1 MSYDPMASLETGGRD
16 LGSNTHSEVV
26 SIRIEPD
33 FKTCCCCSHCW
44 PLVWQQINE
53 YIHPQGPVEHEGR
66 VLLKIGDEHLVL
78 ESHES
83 GPEIIMLVATSINLV
98 TAVINLVTMIC
109 ISLSKE
115 RKRPSRISIVKRRL
129 VKKKV
134 SEEIVLQIDMAG
146 PTSDRDMANLEKT
159 IRKTLLKK

>member
-1 MSYDPMASLETGGRD
+1 MSYDPITSLQMGGRD
-16 LGSNTHSEVV
+16 LGSNTPGEVV
-26 SIRIEPD
+26 SVRIEPD

-53 YIHPQGPVEHEGR
+53 HIHPQGPVEHEGR
-66 VLLKIGDEHLVL
+66 VLLKIGDERLVL

-83 GPEIIMLVATSINLV
+83 GPEIIMLVAASINLV
-98 TAVINLVTMIC
+98 TAVINLVTIIC
-109 ISLSKE
+109 VSLSKE

-134 SEEIVLQIDMAG
+134 SEEIVLQIDVAG
-146 PTSDRDMANLEKT
+146 LMSDRDMASLEKT
-159 IRKTLLKK
+159 IRKVLLKK